1 MPAPFVET
9 IAMSTATN
17 DQPTK
22 DRPTFVIT
30 LRPERN
36 IADPIRALRA
46 LLKSALRRHGLRC
59 TSAREEKEQP

>member
-1 MPAPFVET
+1 MPARPFIAA
-9 IAMSTATN
+9 IAMTTAAA
-17 DQPTK
+17 K
-22 DRPTFVIT
+22 LAKERPTFTIT

-59 TSAREEKEQP
+59 TSARAEKEQP